1 MYKTVNII
9 VKRNQKELMSYC
21 KESCELAKQMKNTVI
36 FRCRQI
42 LSADR
47 KSFSDLHTN
56 EIQILNEFD
65 MTDDKRNGRK
75 LRLPGWMRFDAVFKK
90 TANPDYYNNL
100 AMQSS
105 QQIIKE
111 TLLDFKGYF
120 ASLKKY
126 AKYPESFTGRPKL
139 PHYVKSSQ
147 CSFNITNQDAV
158 IKAGTNGNRYL
169 KLPKTKVTVV
179 LNSDIEG
186 TLKEVIIKPFY
197 DVYKISIVLEESVMV
212 PDYYDNG
219 RILGLDLGVDNFA
232 TSNNNCGLT
241 PFIINGRNLK
251 AYNQWYNKE
260 LSKLRSYIMKQK
272 RFTSKRMNQLNRDH
286 YCHTNDFY
294 NKAASYII
302 KYCISNDI
310 RTIVIGKNDG
320 WKQNINI
327 GRQNNQTFCFIG
339 HAIFIKKL
347 TLLAARYD
355 IKVIETEESY
365 TSKASLLNMDDM
377 TADTVFSGRRIKRG
391 LYKTQEGI
399 CINADVNGAGNVI
412 RKVFT
417 DAFTNIKD
425 MSYMYK
431 TVHRIQIV

>member
-1 MYKTVNII
+1 
-9 VKRNQKELMSYC
+9 
-21 KESCELAKQMKNTVI
+21 
-36 FRCRQI
+36 
-42 LSADR
+42 
-47 KSFSDLHTN
+47 
-56 EIQILNEFD
+56 
-65 MTDDKRNGRK
+65 
-75 LRLPGWMRFDAVFKK
+75 
-90 TANPDYYNNL
+90 
-100 AMQSS
+100 
-105 QQIIKE
+105 
-111 TLLDFKGYF
+111 
-120 ASLKKY
+120 
-126 AKYPESFTGRPKL
+126 
-139 PHYVKSSQ
+139 
-147 CSFNITNQDAV
+147 
-158 IKAGTNGNRYL
+158 
-169 KLPKTKVTVV
+169 
-179 LNSDIEG
+179 
-186 TLKEVIIKPFY
+186 
-197 DVYKISIVLEESVMV
+197 
-212 PDYYDNG
+212 
-219 RILGLDLGVDNFA
+219 
-232 TSNNNCGLT
+232 
-241 PFIINGRNLK
+241 
-251 AYNQWYNKE
+251 
-260 LSKLRSYIMKQK
+260 MKQK

-377 TADTVFSGRRIKRG
+377 TADAVFSGRRIKRG

-399 CINADVNGAGNVI
+399 CINTDVNGAGNVI

-425 MSYMYK
+425 MSYMYR